1 MHTNYDGRS
10 YNFQSHFWYIFIF
23 PVTIGFRHLHLRI
36 LGDLSKRSIRQVLNR
51 L

>member
-1 MHTNYDGRS
+1 MHTNCYGRS
-10 YNFQSHFWYIFIF
+10 YNLQSHFWYIFVF

-36 LGDLSKRSIRQVLNR
+36 LADLLKPALRQVLNR